1 MTASEAAVGTRG
13 GPWPF
18 GKLAVLAAALAMT
31 VTTEMVPM
39 GLLPLMSRDL
49 DTSESTVGLLVT
61 AYALVVA
68 VTAIPLTRFTTTWE
82 RRTLFLWI
90 LAAFVLSN
98 LLMALA
104 QEYWMAA
111 TARLIGGVGHALFF
125 SVVGVFAS
133 RLVSPDRV
141 GRAVALVWAGS
152 SISFTLG
159 VPLGTALGA
168 SLGWR
173 ATFAV
178 LAGLSLILLVVAAL
192 LLPALPG
199 SARTEATSL
208 RRMLRLPALRTVV
221 AAIGLLMLGQYILY
235 TYVSPLLI
243 RTGLSESAV
252 GPVLFGYGA
261 AGVLG
266 MWVSGVLSDRRP
278 RAALL
283 GGVGL
288 LVLVIVGLMVVAD
301 SAPATVVVVVFWGIA
316 FGVMPGLFQA
326 GALRATPQS
335 PDTGAAL
342 YNVSFNIGIGGGA
355 LIGGQAMDAFGI
367 DSLPPIALAVVL
379 FGLVVVLRGRAGFP
393 SRISTDL

>member
-1 MTASEAAVGTRG
+1 MITPTAVPGVEKE
-13 GPWPF
+13 PWPI
-18 GKLAVLAAALAMT
+18 GKLLVLGAALAMT

-61 AYALVVA
+61 AYAFVVA
-68 VTAIPLTRFTTTWE
+68 VAAIPLTRITTGWE
-82 RRTLFLWI
+82 RRRLFLWI
-90 LAAFVLSN
+90 LAAFVVSN
-98 LLMALA
+98 LLMSFA

-111 TARLIGGVGHALFF
+111 VARLIGGFGHALFF

-133 RLVSPDRV
+133 RLVAPDRV
-141 GRAVALVWAGS
+141 GRAVAMVWAGS

-168 SLGWR
+168 AVGWR

-178 LAGLSLILLVVAAL
+178 LAGLSLVLLVVAAVV
-192 LLPALPG
+192 LPTLAG
-199 SARTEATSL
+199 SERSAATSL

-221 AAIGLLMLGQYILY
+221 TAIGLLMLGQYILY
-235 TYVSPLLI
+235 TYISPLLI
-243 RTGLSESAV
+243 RSGVTESAI

-266 MWVSGVLSDRRP
+266 IWVSGMMSDRRP

-283 GGVGL
+283 IGVGGL
-288 LVLVIVGLMVVAD
+288 IAVIVALMLTSG
-301 SAPATVVVVVFWGIA
+301 SALATVVVVVVWGIA
-316 FGVMPGLFQA
+316 FGIMPGLFQA
-326 GALRATPQS
+326 GALRATPES

-355 LIGGQAMDAFGI
+355 LIGGQAMDAFGVG
-367 DSLPPIALAVVL
+367 SLPPIALVVVL
-379 FGLVVVLRGRAGFP
+379 LGLGVVLRGKAGFP
-393 SRISTDL
+393 ARIGGGT